1 MKSLIF
7 LVQDVMMIVG
17 GKTEASFKDTTGYK
31 KDIKLVLPDGSTC
44 TDTSLPEFDVPHEG
58 MGVASRKNRYI
69 YRCGG
74 IKRSPTSSMCIVIYE
89 ELYEVFIAINYFS
102 VIDVTF
108 FSISS
113 SDNHNKYWKSSIRF

>member
-7 LVQDVMMIVG
+7 LVQDVMMIIG

-44 TDTSLPEFDVPHEG
+44 TDTSLPEFDVQYEG

-89 ELYEVFIAINYFS
+89 KFYEVFISYKS
-102 VIDVTF
+102 KLF
-108 FSISS
+108 FS
-113 SDNHNKYWKSSIRF
+113 N

>member
-1 MKSLIF
+1 MKSLTF

-89 ELYEVFIAINYFS
+89 KFYEVFRYILQQ
-102 VIDVTF
+102 
-108 FSISS
+108 
-113 SDNHNKYWKSSIRF
+113 

>member
-1 MKSLIF
+1 MSIKSFIF

-74 IKRSPTSSMCIVIYE
+74 IKRSPTSSMYIVI
-89 ELYEVFIAINYFS
+89 LKSFYEVFYCNEL
-102 VIDVTF
+102 F
-108 FSISS
+108 FS
-113 SDNHNKYWKSSIRF
+113 N